1 MSPTLRFSLQVVVV
15 VQGNRAAA
23 MVQDLSGLRLHSV
36 DSFAQIVPILKHDKR
51 GPSPNRARQNAK

>member
-23 MVQDLSGLRLHSV
+23 MVRDLSGLRLHSV
-36 DSFAQIVPILKHDKR
+36 DSFAQ
-51 GPSPNRARQNAK
+51 NR